1 MGENGTAGET
11 PGPLL
16 FQPVTLR
23 GVTARNRIVV
33 SPMCQYMSED
43 GAPGDWH
50 LAHLGKFAM
59 GGAGI
64 VFGEETAV
72 ERRGRKTHRCA
83 GLYDDSHIKSY
94 RRINDFLRS
103 QNAVPAIQLG
113 HSGRKGSSRLP
124 WEGFAALTG
133 EDAAA
138 GRPPWQPISSSPI
151 PSSATAAV
159 PHEMDEADI
168 ATLLDSWREAT
179 LRAVDAGFDICEV
192 HGAHGYLL
200 HQFLSPVVNRRN
212 DAYGGDLNGRMRLAL
227 EIVETVRATWPKDRP
242 LFFRVSAMD
251 GKGGR
256 WDLDDTVALA
266 KALKER
272 EVDVVDCS
280 SGGIEGPATMTLVP
294 RVPGYQVPFAERVRR
309 EAGIATMA
317 VGLITEPAQAE
328 AILATGKAD
337 LIALARQLMFDP
349 SWPMHAAKALGMTDY
364 LDLLPPS
371 YKWWLKRREEI
382 VALTRAGL
390 A

>member
-1 MGENGTAGET
+1 
-11 PGPLL
+11 
-16 FQPVTLR
+16 
-23 GVTARNRIVV
+23 
-33 SPMCQYMSED
+33 
-43 GAPGDWH
+43 
-50 LAHLGKFAM
+50 
-59 GGAGI
+59 
-64 VFGEETAV
+64 
-72 ERRGRKTHRCA
+72 
-83 GLYDDSHIKSY
+83 
-94 RRINDFLRS
+94 
-103 QNAVPAIQLG
+103 
-113 HSGRKGSSRLP
+113 
-124 WEGFAALTG
+124 
-133 EDAAA
+133 
-138 GRPPWQPISSSPI
+138 
-151 PSSATAAV
+151 
-159 PHEMDEADI
+159 MDEADI

-337 LIALARQLMFDP
+337 LIALARELMFDP

-382 VALTRAGL
+382 VALTRAGM